1 MACQRVRSGLQTTS
15 KVGKELRDDGKVAV
29 LLKVVRKSLPE
40 SKGPAG
46 GGDVSCADQTSH
58 RGIE

>member
-1 MACQRVRSGLQTTS
+1 MQTTS

-29 LLKVVRKSLPE
+29 RLKVVRKSLPE